1 MKKNTFVILG
11 GWDGTCVQMAADT
24 EGERDTETER
34 ERERETALF
43 HAFLYRKLCF
53 FHKLVGI
60 SKQKSSNLRQRTGA
74 ENKKCIKQ
82 LLTIILMHKS
92 SN

>member
-1 MKKNTFVILG
+1 MKKNTFVILS

-24 EGERDTETER
+24 EGERDIETER
-34 ERERETALF
+34 ERENAVSCLS
-43 HAFLYRKLCF
+43 LSDRKLCF
-53 FHKLVGI
+53 FHKIVRI
-60 SKQKSSNLRQRTGA
+60 SEWKSCNLRQRTSA
-74 ENKKCIKQ
+74 KTQKCIKQ